1 MKNKTIFVCNDCG
14 YESTKWLGRCI
25 ACGAWNSMTEE
36 WISIRSG
43 KAKNE
48 GHISSTPK
56 HIDEI
61 ELVNEERFTSGIGEL
76 DRVLGGGIVKGSL
89 VLVGGDPGIG
99 KSTLML
105 QICQTVQSD
114 GCILYASG
122 EESQNQIKIRAK
134 RLGIHTKK
142 LLLVAET
149 NLDLIIES
157 VTKIKPSVLIIDSV
171 QTMYKPDLTSAPGSV
186 SQVREVTIT
195 LMRLAKDMN
204 ISVFLIGH
212 VTKEGTI
219 AGPRVL
225 EHIVDCVLYFEGER
239 YYSHRILRSVKN
251 RFGSTNEIGIFQ
263 MRDTGLAEV
272 INPSLMLLDGRP
284 DSAAGSCI
292 ICTIE
297 GSRPLLA
304 EIQALVTA
312 SNFNIPRR
320 MSTGIDQNRV
330 ALLMAVLEK
339 RMGMNLGGQDAY
351 INVIGGIR
359 IEEPAADLGIVLAI
373 ASSFRNKPI
382 PKDYLAVG
390 EVGLTGEVRAVNSIE
405 KRLTEASKLGFNTVI
420 IPKGNSVN
428 LTQNGSLDIVPVSNI
443 RQALEV
449 L

>member
-1 MKNKTIFVCNDCG
+1 
-14 YESTKWLGRCI
+14 
-25 ACGAWNSMTEE
+25 
-36 WISIRSG
+36 
-43 KAKNE
+43 
-48 GHISSTPK
+48 
-56 HIDEI
+56 
-61 ELVNEERFTSGIGEL
+61 
-76 DRVLGGGIVKGSL
+76 
-89 VLVGGDPGIG
+89 
-99 KSTLML
+99 
-105 QICQTVQSD
+105 
-114 GCILYASG
+114 
-122 EESQNQIKIRAK
+122 
-134 RLGIHTKK
+134 
-142 LLLVAET
+142 
-149 NLDLIIES
+149 
-157 VTKIKPSVLIIDSV
+157 
-171 QTMYKPDLTSAPGSV
+171 MYKPDLTSAPGSV

-405 KRLTEASKLGFNTVI
+405 KG
-420 IPKGNSVN
+420 
-428 LTQNGSLDIVPVSNI
+428 
-443 RQALEV
+443 
-449 L
+449 